1 MSAVLGI
8 SAYYH
13 DSAAALIVD
22 GKIVAA
28 MQEERFSRRK
38 NDAGLPRR
46 AAEAC
51 LAEGGLAAADLD
63 RIVFYENPFA
73 RLERVVMA
81 SLGAFPHSWRQ
92 FPAAL
97 RSQIGGKIWVLDGIA
112 RMLDVPR
119 RLVTTVGH
127 HESHAASAFFPSP
140 FDDAAVLTVDGMGED
155 ESTAIWHSKGTELRC
170 LASIPY
176 PHSIGLLYAAIT
188 AFLGFEV
195 NEGEYKVMGLAAFG
209 TPRFKDEFARLLRL
223 GPDGSFELGLEY
235 FAFHTDTNIAFSPH
249 LERLLG
255 PARRRGKPWDVAG
268 DRGDRHFAD
277 IAASLQWITEEA
289 LLGLARE
296 ARRTTGSTNLCLA
309 GGVALNCVAN
319 ARLLRE
325 SGFRRLFVQP
335 AAGDAGGA
343 LGAAI
348 LGSLALDGR
357 RPEPMTSAALGVAVS
372 TERARALSGALGLAW
387 REPDDVIDTA
397 AGLVLDGKVGALA
410 RGRFEWGP
418 RALGQRSII
427 AAPGDGATRD
437 RINRIVKKREPFRP
451 FAPAVLRDR
460 AGEWFSAH
468 DNDMTPYMTTTTD
481 VIESRASELGAVR
494 HVDGTA
500 RIQTVSEQSAPDFF
514 ALLTSMAARGA
525 PPVVLNTSLNGNG
538 EPIVGCE
545 ADALAFFLSHAIDFM
560 VVGDIILEKGAIA
573 A

>member
-1 MSAVLGI
+1 MSAVLGV

-13 DSAAALIVD
+13 DSAAALIID

-38 NDAGLPRR
+38 NDPGLPKR
-46 AAEAC
+46 AAQAC
-51 LAEGGLAAADLD
+51 LDQGGITAEDLD
-63 RIVFYENPFA
+63 RVVFYENPFA
-73 RLERVVMA
+73 RLERVVMS
-81 SLGAFPHSWRQ
+81 SLEAFPHSWRQ
-92 FPAAL
+92 FPSAL
-97 RSQIGGKIWVLDGIA
+97 QSQIGGKVWVLDGIA
-112 RMLDVPR
+112 AMLGVPR
-119 RLVTTVGH
+119 SLVTTVGH

-140 FDDAAVLTVDGMGED
+140 FEDAAVLTIDGMGEA
-155 ESTAIWHSKGTELRC
+155 ESTAIWHGVGAGLQC

-176 PHSIGLLYAAIT
+176 PHSIGLLYAAVT

-209 TPRFKDEFARLLRL
+209 KPRFNTEFAKLLRL
-223 GPDGSFELGLEY
+223 QSDGAFELGMEY
-235 FAFHTDTNIAFSPH
+235 FAFHTDTNIAFSPK
-249 LERLLG
+249 LEHLLG
-255 PARRRGKPWDVAG
+255 PARQRGKTWNLGKDG
-268 DRGDRHFAD
+268 DDQRFAD

-296 ARRTTGSTNLCLA
+296 ARRRTGSANLCLA

-319 ARLLRE
+319 ARVLRE
-325 SGFRRLFVQP
+325 SGFSRLFVQP

-348 LGSLALDGR
+348 LGTIALDGA
-357 RPEPMTSAALGVAVS
+357 RPEAMTSAALGVAIS
-372 TERARALSGALGLAW
+372 TDAARALCTSLGIGW
-387 REPDDVIDTA
+387 QEPADVLDAA
-397 AGLVLDGKVGALA
+397 AGLVLEGKVGAFA

-427 AAPGDGATRD
+427 AAPQDPGMRD
-437 RINRIVKKREPFRP
+437 RINQIVKKREPFRP

-460 AGEWFSAH
+460 AGEWFAAH
-468 DNDMTPYMTTTTD
+468 DNDMTPYMTTTSDVLEHRATD
-481 VIESRASELGAVR
+481 LGAVR

-500 RIQTVSEQSAPDFF
+500 RIQTVSEEGAPEFF
-514 ALLTSMAARGA
+514 GLLNRMQARGA
-525 PPVVLNTSLNGNG
+525 PPIVLNTSLNGNG

-545 ADALAFFLSHAIDFM
+545 ADALAFFLSHPVDFM
-560 VVGDIILEKGAIA
+560 VLGDVMISKGAVA

>member
-22 GKIVAA
+22 GEVIAA
-28 MQEERFSRRK
+28 VQEERLSRRK
-38 NDAGLPRR
+38 NDPGMPQR

-51 LAEGGLAAADLD
+51 LRQARLEAQDLD
-63 RIVFYENPFA
+63 RIVFYENPFG
-73 RLERVVMA
+73 RLERVVLS
-81 SLGAFPHSWRQ
+81 SLRAFPRSWRH

-97 RSQIGGKIWVLDGIA
+97 QSQIGSKIWVLDGIA
-112 RMLDVPR
+112 GALGVPR
-119 RLVTTVGH
+119 GKITTVGH

-140 FDDAAVLTVDGMGED
+140 FEEAAILTVDGMGED
-155 ESTAIWHSKGTELRC
+155 ESTAIWHGADTDLRC

-209 TPRFKDEFARLLRL
+209 KPSFQNEFRTLLQL
-223 GPDGSFELGLEY
+223 QADGAFELNTQY
-235 FAFHTDTNIAFSPH
+235 FAFHTDINIAFSPR

-255 PARRRGKPWDVAG
+255 PPRQRGKAWDLTG
-268 DRGDRHFAD
+268 DETDQRYAD

-296 ARRTTGSTNLCLA
+296 ARRRTGSANLCLA

-325 SGFRRLFVQP
+325 SGFSRIFVQP

-343 LGAAI
+343 LGAAM
-348 LGSLALDGR
+348 LGAIELDR
-357 RPEPMTSAALGVAVS
+357 ERPARMTSAALGVPICNDA
-372 TERARALSGALGLAW
+372 ARALCGSLGLHW
-387 REPDDVIDTA
+387 RYPGDILDEA
-397 AGLVLDGKVGALA
+397 ADLVLRGKIGAFV

-427 AAPGDGATRD
+427 ASPADPGMRD
-437 RINRIVKKREPFRP
+437 RINQVVKKREPFRP
-451 FAPAVLRDR
+451 FAPAVLSDR
-460 AGEWFSAH
+460 AADWFAEH
-468 DNDMTPYMTTTTD
+468 DNDMTPFMTTTARVVERQAGD
-481 VIESRASELGAVR
+481 IGAVR

-500 RIQTVSEQSAPDFF
+500 RVQTVTAQASSDFCG
-514 ALLTSMAARGA
+514 LLERMERNGA
-525 PPVVLNTSLNGNG
+525 PPIVLNTSLNGAG
-538 EPIVGCE
+538 EPIIGDE
-545 ADALAFFLSHAIDFM
+545 ADALGFFMSHPVDFM
-560 VVGDIILEKGAIA
+560 VLGDILLEKGANPS
-573 A
+573 

>member
-1 MSAVLGI
+1 MSAVLGL

-13 DSAAALIVD
+13 DSAAALIID

-51 LAEGGLAAADLD
+51 LAQAGITAGDLD
-63 RIVFYENPFA
+63 SVVFYENPFG
-73 RLERVVMA
+73 RLERVVMS
-81 SLGAFPHSWRQ
+81 SLGAFPRSWRQ

-97 RSQIGGKIWVLDGIA
+97 QSQIGSKVWVLDAIA
-112 RMLDVPR
+112 AMLDVPR
-119 RLVTTVGH
+119 SMVTTVGH

-140 FDDAAVLTVDGMGED
+140 FDDAAILTVDGMGED
-155 ESTAIWHSKGTELRC
+155 ESTAIWHGNGNNLRR
-170 LASIPY
+170 LANIPY

-188 AFLGFEV
+188 AYLGFEV

-209 TPRFKDEFARLLRL
+209 EPRFKAEFEKLLRL
-223 GPDGSFELGLEY
+223 QPDGAFSLGMEY
-235 FAFHTDTNIAFSPH
+235 FAFHTDTNIAFSPR

-255 PARRRGKPWDVAG
+255 PARQRGKAWDVSANG
-268 DRGDRHFAD
+268 DDRRFAD

-296 ARRTTGSTNLCLA
+296 ARRRTGSANLCLA

-325 SGFRRLFVQP
+325 SGFARVFVQP

-343 LGAAI
+343 LGAAMVGAI
-348 LGSLALDGR
+348 ALDGR
-357 RPEPMTSAALGVAVS
+357 RPEPMTSAALGTAISTDVARELCGS
-372 TERARALSGALGLAW
+372 LGVTW
-387 REPDDVIDTA
+387 SEPGDVLDA
-397 AGLVLDGKVGALA
+397 AAALVLEGKVGAFV

-427 AAPGDGATRD
+427 ASPAAAATRD
-437 RINRIVKKREPFRP
+437 RINQIVKKREPFRP
-451 FAPAVLRDR
+451 FAPAVLGDR
-460 AGEWFSAH
+460 AGEWFAEH
-468 DNDMTPYMTTTTD
+468 DNDMTPYMTTTTQ
-481 VIESRASELGAVR
+481 VIEARAADLGAVR

-500 RIQTVSEQSAPDFF
+500 RIQSVSAQRAPDFF
-514 ALLTSMAARGA
+514 GLLSCMDARGA
-525 PPVVLNTSLNGNG
+525 PPIVLNTSLNGNG
-538 EPIVGCE
+538 EPIVGNE
-545 ADALAFFLSHAIDFM
+545 SDALGFFLSHAVDFM
-560 VVGDIILEKGAIA
+560 VLGDIILNKGAVA

>member
-22 GKIVAA
+22 GEIVAA

-38 NDAGLPRR
+38 NDPGLPKR
-46 AAEAC
+46 AAQAC
-51 LAEGGLAAADLD
+51 LAQAGITAEELD
-63 RIVFYENPFA
+63 RVVFYENPFA
-73 RLERVVMA
+73 RLERVVMS
-81 SLGAFPHSWRQ
+81 SLRAFPHSWRQ

-97 RSQIGGKIWVLDGIA
+97 RSQIGGKMWVLDGIA
-112 RMLDVPR
+112 EMLGVPR
-119 RLVTTVGH
+119 SLVTVVGH
-127 HESHAASAFFPSP
+127 HESHAASAYFPSP
-140 FDDAAVLTVDGMGED
+140 FEDAAVLTVDGMGED
-155 ESTAIWHSKGTELRC
+155 ESTAIWHGRGADLRC

-176 PHSIGLLYAAIT
+176 PHSIGLLYAAVT

-209 TPRFKDEFARLLRL
+209 QPRFKKEFAKLLQL
-223 GPDGSFELGLEY
+223 QPDGSFELGMEY
-235 FAFHTDTNIAFSPH
+235 FAFHTDTNIAFSPK

-255 PARRRGKPWDVAG
+255 PPRQRGKAWDVAK
-268 DRGDRHFAD
+268 DSEDQRFAN

-296 ARRTTGSTNLCLA
+296 ARRRTGSVNLCLA

-325 SGFRRLFVQP
+325 SGFARLFVQP

-348 LGSLALDGR
+348 LGALDIDGV
-357 RPEPMTSAALGVAVS
+357 RPRPMTHAALGQAISTDVAR
-372 TERARALSGALGLAW
+372 ELCDALGMSW
-387 REPDDVIDTA
+387 QVPDDVFDA
-397 AGLVLDGKVGALA
+397 AAARVLEGKVGSFV

-427 AAPGDGATRD
+427 ASPRDAAMRD
-437 RINRIVKKREPFRP
+437 RINQIVKKREPFRP

-460 AGEWFSAH
+460 AGEWFEHH
-468 DNDMTPYMTTTTD
+468 DNDMTPYMTTTTQI
-481 VIESRASELGAVR
+481 VETRAADLGAVR

-500 RIQTVSEQSAPDFF
+500 RIQTVTEYGASEFF
-514 ALLTSMAARGA
+514 HLLSRMEARGA
-525 PPVVLNTSLNGNG
+525 PPIVLNTSLNGNG

-545 ADALAFFLSHAIDFM
+545 SDAIAFFMSHPVDFM
-560 VVGDIILEKGAIA
+560 VLGDLILDRGATTS
-573 A
+573 